1 MWYFQPSNP
10 LSSEILAFEGL
21 GLARRRKLNDILWLL
36 CWLIWCPPS
45 YADYSIFRHN
55 RKRGQVKK
63 YIFKIIQTPYRVSF
77 IWTGFLTFYW
87 KWQSYCADISRTHV
101 HVMIWDG
108 RMHFSVMR
116 GWNCVADH
124 KQRPWI
130 PQWLI
135 ICVWVTSNP
144 YWRLSP
150 GQDWE
155 GSLSL
160 SLTHRKS
167 ERHGAISP
175 GKRLQNHTDLLTVAV
190 SSIFIS
196 WFPSAE
202 QTGDLLSCMHTSLGL
217 CTQICCLHIGKCSL
231 PHSVD
236 FTVGFGTLQ
245 IKSKITFCH
254 VKNRLSVSSA
264 ISKADSEW
272 FTNSHITFTWK
283 HHRVCGRLLPAA

>member
-1 MWYFQPSNP
+1 MLTHMVSTELRRLFNIQTQQEKGTSKKVYLLNNSNSIQS
-10 LSSEILAFEGL
+10 LIH
-21 GLARRRKLNDILWLL
+21 LNWIFNFLFKVAVLL
-36 CWLIWCPPS
+36 CRYLQDACSCNDLRWSNAFQCNERMKLCCWSQTEALDSPVTDHLCMS
-45 YADYSIFRHN
+45 H
-55 RKRGQVKK
+55 
-63 YIFKIIQTPYRVSF
+63 IQP
-77 IWTGFLTFYW
+77 IL
-87 KWQSYCADISRTHV
+87 KAQA
-101 HVMIWDG
+101 
-108 RMHFSVMR
+108 
-116 GWNCVADH
+116 
-124 KQRPWI
+124 RPRLRRI
-130 PQWLI
+130 P
-135 ICVWVTSNP
+135 V
-144 YWRLSP
+144 
-150 GQDWE
+150 
-155 GSLSL
+155 SL

>member
-1 MWYFQPSNP
+1 MLTHMVSTE
-10 LSSEILAFEGL
+10 L
-21 GLARRRKLNDILWLL
+21 RRLFNIQTQQEKGT
-36 CWLIWCPPS
+36 S
-45 YADYSIFRHN
+45 
-55 RKRGQVKK
+55 KKK

-77 IWTGFLTFYW
+77 IWTGFFTFYHYKVAVLLCRYLQDACSCNDLRW
-87 KWQSYCADISRTHV
+87 SNAFQCNE
-101 HVMIWDG
+101 
-108 RMHFSVMR
+108 RMKLCCWSQTEALDSPVT
-116 GWNCVADH
+116 DH
-124 KQRPWI
+124 LCMSHIQPILKAQARPRLRRI
-130 PQWLI
+130 P
-135 ICVWVTSNP
+135 V
-144 YWRLSP
+144 
-150 GQDWE
+150 
-155 GSLSL
+155 SL

-283 HHRVCGRLLPAA
+283 HHRVCVADYYLQPSKLGDPGHNLVVRVNNLGPDPGKTCM